1 MEGGTLF
8 NPGFLGSSFLWWVGQ
23 IADDSTWRENIN
35 SGNYEDKYSI
45 PGWGKRYKVRIIG
58 LHDQGETEIPSDQ
71 LPWANIMYPVTGGG
85 FQTNSGAS
93 SQLRQGNMVFGFFL
107 DGQDQQVPVI
117 MGVLGNNSQTELSQ
131 IIGDSS
137 VTNAQA
143 GSIAKSGYSVGT
155 KSKGNAKEITPDQDK
170 GIKQPA
176 RRGQGGRALGST
188 TKRGGAKHPSG
199 SANSTPTLANNP
211 DLDKSLDATLAR
223 EDAAVQAALAQEA
236 GPGAKP
242 APGAALENE
251 SVHQITAGDV
261 KRSAKCDEKI
271 VMLKPDEQNN
281 LVKSALKGIQTVI
294 ENLTS
299 KIDKYLQAIQSY
311 VDAVSSTI
319 NNLQKLI
326 RDAACEI
333 AKYIKILMDKVMEY
347 AMKILNKGMNAVV
360 AALPS
365 SMRYQFS
372 DMKEVLTELC
382 MCLYNKMMDGMCDLI
397 AGVLNDALNPDQLE
411 KNANDRASNGVDENG
426 KNINDKTNPQVPI
439 CYSED
444 IVSSVFAGKKS
455 DIDDANNNLL
465 DNMNAY
471 MEDISNM
478 LAGVSGALADIK
490 NLIPDISG
498 GMAAAMNFTNLSLN
512 VFGCDLSP
520 SVATSDIYT
529 FCSGGDGTPPG
540 QLPSEASV
548 AKGVDN
554 AVEGPRVQPTPYVE
568 PTRDTPP
575 VTHPKPVST
584 VNPETSEITNR
595 PLTQAE
601 QTERQAA
608 IDSLDIS

>member
-35 SGNYEDKYSI
+35 SGNYEDRYSI
-45 PGWGKRYKVRIIG
+45 PGWGRRYKVRIIG
-58 LHDQGETEIPSDQ
+58 LHDQGETDIPSDQ

-85 FQTNSGAS
+85 FQTNSGAT

-131 IIGDSS
+131 IIGDGS

-155 KSKGNAKEITPDQDK
+155 KSKGNAKEIAPDQDK
-170 GIKQPA
+170 VIKQPA
-176 RRGQGGRALGST
+176 RKGST
-188 TKRGGAKHPSG
+188 SKHPSG
-199 SANSTPTLANNP
+199 SANSTPTTANNP
-211 DLDKSLDATLAR
+211 NANKSDGT
-223 EDAAVQAALAQEA
+223 EEA

-242 APGAALENE
+242 APGATLENE

-281 LVKSALKGIQTVI
+281 LIQSALKGIQTVI

-365 SMRYQFS
+365 SLRYQFS
-372 DMKEVLTELC
+372 DMKEILTELC
-382 MCLYNKMMDGMCDLI
+382 MCLYNKLMDGMCDLI

-411 KNANDRASNGVDENG
+411 KDANDRASNGVDENG

-455 DIDDANNNLL
+455 AIDDANNNLL

-490 NLIPDISG
+490 NLIPDING

-548 AKGVDN
+548 AKGVVN
-554 AVEGPRVQPTPYVE
+554 ATEGPRVQPTPFVE

-575 VTHPKPVST
+575 VIHPKPVST
-584 VNPETSEITNR
+584 VNPSTTEITNR

>member
-1 MEGGTLF
+1 MEAGTLF
-8 NPGFLGSSFLWWVGQ
+8 NPGFLGASFLWWVGQ
-23 IADDSTWRENIN
+23 IADDSTWRENIHE
-35 SGNYEDKYSI
+35 GNYEDKYSI

-85 FQTNSGAS
+85 FQANSGAS

-131 IIGDSS
+131 IIGDNS

-143 GSIAKSGYSVGT
+143 GSIAKSGYSTGK

-170 GIKQPA
+170 VIKQPA
-176 RRGQGGRALGST
+176 RKGT
-188 TKRGGAKHPSG
+188 TAKHPSG
-199 SANSTPTLANNP
+199 SANSTPTTANDPNSSGINE
-211 DLDKSLDATLAR
+211 DAENAAAQVGLDAIERDRAAR
-223 EDAAVQAALAQEA
+223 AAARQEA
-236 GPGAKP
+236 GPGAPP

-271 VMLKPDEQNN
+271 VLLKPDAQNN
-281 LVKSALKGIQTVI
+281 LIQSALKGIQTVI
-294 ENLTS
+294 ENLTN

-319 NNLQKLI
+319 NSLQKLI

-365 SMRYQFS
+365 SLRYQFS
-372 DMKEVLTELC
+372 DMKEILTELC
-382 MCLYNKMMDGMCDLI
+382 MCLYNKLMDGMCDLI
-397 AGVLNDALNPDQLE
+397 AGVLNDALNPNQLE
-411 KNANDRASNGVDENG
+411 KDANDRASKGVDDNG
-426 KNINDKTNPQVPI
+426 KTPNDKTNPRVPI

-455 DIDDANNNLL
+455 AIDDANNNLL

-498 GMAAAMNFTNLSLN
+498 GMAAAMSFTNISFN

-520 SVATSDIYT
+520 NIATSDIYT

-548 AKGVDN
+548 AKGVVN
-554 AVEGPRVQPTPYVE
+554 ATEGPAIEETPYVE

-575 VTHPKPVST
+575 VIHPSPTAGGDSDIDRELEDSRNNVPVDQDA
-584 VNPETSEITNR
+584 
-595 PLTQAE
+595 LT
-601 QTERQAA
+601 
-608 IDSLDIS
+608 LL